1 MINGGAGDFCF
12 SPRLT
17 PDTVKGC
24 ACTAF
29 MTSSTSSLD
38 LSSCFLS
45 PLPWKRA
52 VNHGVLRAAVETR
65 VEQPVLLALERL
77 DLLLAVNDH
86 ARGDGLHTSRGQP
99 FLYLAPEQRGELI
112 ADDAVEYAP
121 RLLGIDKVL
130 VDAARVLDALG
141 DDLFW

>member
-1 MINGGAGDFCF
+1 MEAGGEH
-12 SPRLT
+12 R
-17 PDTVKGC
+17 
-24 ACTAF
+24 
-29 MTSSTSSLD
+29 
-38 LSSCFLS
+38 
-45 PLPWKRA
+45 
-52 VNHGVLRAAVETR
+52 VLRAAVEAR

-86 ARGDGLHTSRGQP
+86 ARSDRLHTSSGQTL
-99 FLYLAPEQRGELI
+99 LYLAPEQRGELI

-141 DDLFW
+141 DDLFGDLVEGHALGLFIVKPKQLLEVP